1 MDPRPVQQKPPERSA
16 AQRASN
22 ELVKMIR
29 KLRWMGMEVEAE
41 KLQSELTLCD
51 VPAAD
56 SVVAESRETD

>member
-1 MDPRPVQQKPPERSA
+1 MATRPEQQKSPDRSV

-29 KLRWMGMEVEAE
+29 KLRWMGMETEAKE
-41 KLQSELTLCD
+41 LQTELTLCD